1 MAKDSIDKEVSPVE
15 LEGISSE
22 VEQVVDSVVELPD
35 ASKPSGRRE
44 IVKSAT
50 LVMLGNLGSSLM
62 GMLRQSFVASTGSSL
77 SGPFFGALSPAQKF
91 NDFLVN
97 GSAGGALVP
106 TFNDYAAPE
115 KRDELLR
122 LLFTLFNL
130 IILMMAAASLAFFS
144 ISPWVVSNVLEPGFT
159 PAQKLLTTQFA
170 RIIFF
175 SLMA

>member
-77 SGPFFGALSPAQKF
+77 SGPFFAALSPAQKF
-91 NDFLVN
+91 NDFLSHASV
-97 GSAGGALVP
+97 GRSLLP
-106 TFNDYAAPE
+106 TFIAYLAP
-115 KRDELLR
+115 
-122 LLFTLFNL
+122 
-130 IILMMAAASLAFFS
+130 
-144 ISPWVVSNVLEPGFT
+144 
-159 PAQKLLTTQFA
+159 
-170 RIIFF
+170 
-175 SLMA
+175 